1 MKSLKEKLLFLMVL
15 TSFMSTAYARE
26 IDANSYEDKN
36 IKKIEKEIA
45 LKEAKEEQKEE
56 VVVEEETPVYSSV
69 DYILDKYNL
78 TSDEF
83 NVLCAVVMG
92 EAKEN
97 DYRDAYAVINTIYN
111 RTKSNT
117 WINYVANIMG
127 CDGTNLFNQ
136 VVCTGQFEAYYNGRY
151 QKFLGVKD
159 TQAYNAIIDF
169 LVSEEIMHEYLS
181 FVAAYG
187 ESAGKEQF
195 VSDGN
200 RYYDFLYEEDKIK
213 SQGR

>member
-1 MKSLKEKLLFLMVL
+1 MKRLKEKLLFLMVL
-15 TSFMSTAYARE
+15 TSFMSTAYAKE

-36 IKKIEKEIA
+36 IKKIEKEMA
-45 LKEAKEEQKEE
+45 LDEDKKDEIKEEK
-56 VVVEEETPVYSSV
+56 TYSSV

-117 WINYVANIMG
+117 WINYVANIMD
-127 CDGTNLFNQ
+127 CDGTSLFNQ

-159 TQAYNAIIDF
+159 TQAYKAIIDF

-181 FVAAYG
+181 YG
-187 ESAGKEQF
+187 ESHGKEQF

-200 RYYDFLYEEDKIK
+200 RYYNLLIDEDKIK

>member
-1 MKSLKEKLLFLMVL
+1 MKRLKEKLLFLMVL
-15 TSFMSTAYARE
+15 TSFMSTAYAKE
-26 IDANSYEDKN
+26 IDANSYENKN
-36 IKKIEKEIA
+36 IKKIEKEMA
-45 LKEAKEEQKEE
+45 LDEDKKDEIKEEK
-56 VVVEEETPVYSSV
+56 TYSSV

-127 CDGTNLFNQ
+127 CDGTSLFNQ

-159 TQAYNAIIDF
+159 TQAYKAIIDF

-187 ESAGKEQF
+187 ESYGKEQF

-200 RYYDFLYEEDKIK
+200 RYYNLLIDEDKIK

>member
-1 MKSLKEKLLFLMVL
+1 MVL
-15 TSFMSTAYARE
+15 TSFMSTAYAKE
-26 IDANSYEDKN
+26 IDANSYENKN

-45 LKEAKEEQKEE
+45 LDEAKEDEIKEE
-56 VVVEEETPVYSSV
+56 KTYSSV

-127 CDGTNLFNQ
+127 CDGTSLFNQ

-151 QKFLGVKD
+151 QKFLGIKD
-159 TQAYNAIIDF
+159 NQAYNAIIDF

-187 ESAGKEQF
+187 ESYGKEQF

-200 RYYDFLYEEDKIK
+200 RYYNLLIDEDKIK

>member
-1 MKSLKEKLLFLMVL
+1 MKRLKEKLLFLMVL
-15 TSFMSTAYARE
+15 TSFMSTAYAKE

-45 LKEAKEEQKEE
+45 LDEAKEDEIKEE
-56 VVVEEETPVYSSV
+56 KTYSSV

-117 WINYVANIMG
+117 WINYVANIMD
-127 CDGTNLFNQ
+127 CDGTSLFNQ

-159 TQAYNAIIDF
+159 NQAYKAIIDF

-187 ESAGKEQF
+187 ESYGKEQF

-200 RYYDFLYEEDKIK
+200 RYYNLLIDEDKIK

>member
-1 MKSLKEKLLFLMVL
+1 MVL
-15 TSFMSTAYARE
+15 TSFMSTAYAKE

-45 LKEAKEEQKEE
+45 LDEAKEDEIKEE
-56 VVVEEETPVYSSV
+56 KTYSSV

-117 WINYVANIMG
+117 WINYVANIMD
-127 CDGTNLFNQ
+127 CDGTSLFNQ

-187 ESAGKEQF
+187 ESYGKEQF

-200 RYYDFLYEEDKIK
+200 RYYNLLIDEDRIK

>member
-1 MKSLKEKLLFLMVL
+1 MVL
-15 TSFMSTAYARE
+15 TSFMSTAYAKE
-26 IDANSYEDKN
+26 IDANSYENKN
-36 IKKIEKEIA
+36 IKKIEKEMA
-45 LKEAKEEQKEE
+45 LDEDKKDEIKEEK
-56 VVVEEETPVYSSV
+56 TYSSV

-127 CDGTNLFNQ
+127 CDGTSLFNQ

-159 TQAYNAIIDF
+159 TQAYKAIIDF

-187 ESAGKEQF
+187 ESYGKEQF

-200 RYYDFLYEEDKIK
+200 RYYNLLIDEDKIK

>member
-1 MKSLKEKLLFLMVL
+1 MKRLKEKLLFLMVL
-15 TSFMSTAYARE
+15 TSFMSTAYAKE
-26 IDANSYEDKN
+26 IDANSYENKN
-36 IKKIEKEIA
+36 IKKIEKEMA
-45 LKEAKEEQKEE
+45 LDEDKKDEIKEEK
-56 VVVEEETPVYSSV
+56 TYSSV

-159 TQAYNAIIDF
+159 TQAYKAIIDF

-187 ESAGKEQF
+187 ESYGKEQF

-200 RYYDFLYEEDKIK
+200 RYYNLLIDEDKIK

>member
-1 MKSLKEKLLFLMVL
+1 MVL
-15 TSFMSTAYARE
+15 TSFMSTAYAKE
-26 IDANSYEDKN
+26 IDANSYENKN
-36 IKKIEKEIA
+36 IKKIEKEMA
-45 LKEAKEEQKEE
+45 LDEDKKDEIKEEK
-56 VVVEEETPVYSSV
+56 TYSSV

-117 WINYVANIMG
+117 WINYVANIMD
-127 CDGTNLFNQ
+127 CDGTSLFNQ

-159 TQAYNAIIDF
+159 TQAYKAIIDF

-187 ESAGKEQF
+187 ESYGKEQF

-200 RYYDFLYEEDKIK
+200 RYYNLLIDEDKIK

>member
-1 MKSLKEKLLFLMVL
+1 MLKEKLLFLMVL
-15 TSFMSTAYARE
+15 TSFMSTAYAKE

-45 LKEAKEEQKEE
+45 LKEAKEDEIKEE
-56 VVVEEETPVYSSV
+56 KTYSSV

-127 CDGTNLFNQ
+127 CDGTSLFNQ

-151 QKFLGVKD
+151 QKFFGIKD
-159 TQAYNAIIDF
+159 NQAYNAIIDF

-187 ESAGKEQF
+187 ESCGKEQF

-200 RYYDFLYEEDKIK
+200 RYYNLLIDEDKIK

>member
-1 MKSLKEKLLFLMVL
+1 MKRLKEKLLFLMVL
-15 TSFMSTAYARE
+15 TSFMSTAYAKE

-36 IKKIEKEIA
+36 IKKIEKEIT
-45 LKEAKEEQKEE
+45 LKEAKEDEIKEE
-56 VVVEEETPVYSSV
+56 KTYSSV

-117 WINYVANIMG
+117 WINYVANIMD

-159 TQAYNAIIDF
+159 NQAYKAIIDF

-187 ESAGKEQF
+187 ESYGKEQF

-200 RYYDFLYEEDKIK
+200 RYYNLLIDEDKIK

>member
-1 MKSLKEKLLFLMVL
+1 MVL
-15 TSFMSTAYARE
+15 TSFMSTAYAKE
-26 IDANSYEDKN
+26 IDANSYENKN
-36 IKKIEKEIA
+36 IKKIEKEMA
-45 LKEAKEEQKEE
+45 LDEDKKDEIKEEK
-56 VVVEEETPVYSSV
+56 TYSSV

-127 CDGTNLFNQ
+127 CDGTSLFNQ

-151 QKFLGVKD
+151 QKFLGIKD
-159 TQAYNAIIDF
+159 NQAYNAIIDF

-187 ESAGKEQF
+187 ESYGKEQF

-200 RYYDFLYEEDKIK
+200 RYYNLLIDEDKIK

>member
-1 MKSLKEKLLFLMVL
+1 MKRLKEKLLFLMVL
-15 TSFMSTAYARE
+15 TSFMSTAYAKE

-45 LKEAKEEQKEE
+45 LDEAKEDEIKEE
-56 VVVEEETPVYSSV
+56 KTYSSV

-97 DYRDAYAVINTIYN
+97 NYRDAYAVINTIYN

-159 TQAYNAIIDF
+159 NQAYNAIIDF
-169 LVSEEIMHEYLS
+169 LVSEELMHEYLS

-187 ESAGKEQF
+187 ESHGKEQF

-200 RYYDFLYEEDKIK
+200 RYYNLLIDEDKIK

>member
-1 MKSLKEKLLFLMVL
+1 MKRLKEKLLFLMVL
-15 TSFMSTAYARE
+15 TSFMSTAYAKE

-45 LKEAKEEQKEE
+45 LDEAKEDEIKEE
-56 VVVEEETPVYSSV
+56 KTYSSV

-117 WINYVANIMG
+117 WINYVANIMD
-127 CDGTNLFNQ
+127 CDGTSLFNQ

-187 ESAGKEQF
+187 ESYGKEQF

-200 RYYDFLYEEDKIK
+200 RYYNLLIDEDRIK

>member
-1 MKSLKEKLLFLMVL
+1 MKRLKEKLLFLMVL
-15 TSFMSTAYARE
+15 TSFMSTAYAKE
-26 IDANSYEDKN
+26 IDANSYENKN
-36 IKKIEKEIA
+36 IKKIEKEMA
-45 LKEAKEEQKEE
+45 LDEDKKDEIKEEK
-56 VVVEEETPVYSSV
+56 TYSSV

-127 CDGTNLFNQ
+127 CDGTSLFNQ

-151 QKFLGVKD
+151 QKFLGIKD
-159 TQAYNAIIDF
+159 NQAYNAIIDF

-187 ESAGKEQF
+187 ESYGKEQF

-200 RYYDFLYEEDKIK
+200 RYYNLLIDEDKIK